1 MKNHARLAAALLCLA
16 LGACADSALSV
27 VCPGEPRPAL
37 LITVLDAKSRASVTL
52 EARGW
57 WSTGTA
63 AWDSMRHVPSPAEGG
78 GVVLA
83 AFGPPGIY
91 DVRVERLGYADWN
104 RSGIVVT
111 EGPCGPSP
119 KDIVA
124 DLTLLQ

>member
-37 LITVLDAKSRASVTL
+37 LITVLDAKSRASVSL

-57 WSTGTA
+57 WTTGA
-63 AWDSMRHVPSPAEGG
+63 AWDSMRHVPSTAEGG

-83 AFGPPGIY
+83 AFGPPGTY
-91 DVRVERLGYADWN
+91 DVRVERLGYAHWS
-104 RSGIVVT
+104 RSGIVVR
-111 EGPCGPSP
+111 EGACGPSP
-119 KDIVA
+119 EEIVA
-124 DLTLLQ
+124 DLTLIQ